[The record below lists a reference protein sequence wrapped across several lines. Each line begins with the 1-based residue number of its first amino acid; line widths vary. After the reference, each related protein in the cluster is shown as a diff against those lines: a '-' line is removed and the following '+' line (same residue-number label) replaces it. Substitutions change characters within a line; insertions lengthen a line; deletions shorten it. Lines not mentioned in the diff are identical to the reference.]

1 MKKKIIIFIGIVT
14 ALSIVITPV
23 FAQDSRNIKS
33 KIIYQFVDNIID
45 NGTEE
50 VLGLEVMYLITY
62 ENQLLALS
70 NFRNEYFKEFHF
82 IQEKYN
88 LPT

>member
-45 NGTEE
+45 N
-50 VLGLEVMYLITY
+50 
-62 ENQLLALS
+62 
-70 NFRNEYFKEFHF
+70 
-82 IQEKYN
+82 
-88 LPT
+88 